1 MNAQTT
7 PATDEEIWEELLN
20 SEASRKFLAEQ
31 VRKAEEILNGKLVY
45 VVPSTL
51 PNTSTD

>member
-7 PATDEEIWEELLN
+7 PATHEEIWEELLH

-31 VRKAEEILNGKLVY
+31 VKKAEELLG
-45 VVPSTL
+45 TQAAQ
-51 PNTSTD
+51 

>member
-1 MNAQTT
+1 MSAQTT

-31 VRKAEEILNGKLVY
+31 VNKAEEFLKK
-45 VVPSTL
+45 TL
-51 PNTSTD
+51 GSES